1 MITSRIK
8 RISDKGCIVQKKGLG
23 RGLGALLSEGS
34 STGEEV
40 QLLPLGEITAN
51 QAQPRKTWDEEGLR
65 QLAESIKA
73 NGVLQPI
80 LVRPSDDGKYE
91 IIAGERR
98 WRASRLAEQASI
110 PALIKTI
117 SNAEA
122 MTLALIENIQRED
135 LTAVEE
141 ARAMQ
146 RLRDEFGLTQEELS
160 QKLGRS
166 RSAIA
171 NALRMLNL
179 PKKILDSVDSGQIS
193 AGHARAIVSLPG
205 ADDQER
211 AMSIII
217 EKNLNVR
224 DAERLVQNWS
234 ESKNH
239 DEASLSTHDR
249 ILAKDIKTRLK
260 SCFPEARSPK
270 ISFRGTADKGT
281 ISFKYKNP
289 DELHELLELIQA
301 QSR

>member
-1 MITSRIK
+1 M
-8 RISDKGCIVQKKGLG
+8 QKKGLG

-239 DEASLSTHDR
+239 DEASPSTHDR